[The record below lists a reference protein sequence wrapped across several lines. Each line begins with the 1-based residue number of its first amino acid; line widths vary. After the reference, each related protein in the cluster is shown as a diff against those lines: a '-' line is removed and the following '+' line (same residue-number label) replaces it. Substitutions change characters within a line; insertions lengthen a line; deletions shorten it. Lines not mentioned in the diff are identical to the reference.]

1 MLKQIQQLQTR
12 MARMQEELGTMTVTG
27 TAGGGAVTVVATGHQ
42 QIQSIAIQ
50 PEVLEEGAEMV
61 SDLVLAAVNAA
72 LAARVDGNGPAP
84 RPRQRL
90 EGRLGQ
96 VVVVPPGAA
105 HVQRAAGGPGE
116 RLEGVLDQLGRQGAD
131 ALAPE
136 GQVHDRVG
144 ATADVHDGGGDGLI
158 HRHCCVAGVVAA

>member
-1 MLKQIQQLQTR
+1 VNNPNMLKQIQQMQTR

-72 LAARVDGNGPAP
+72 LDQSRDLAT
-84 RPRQRL
+84 QQM
-90 EGRLGQ
+90 GQ
-96 VVVVPPGAA
+96 LTAGLNLPPG
-105 HVQRAAGGPGE
+105 
-116 RLEGVLDQLGRQGAD
+116 LL
-131 ALAPE
+131 
-136 GQVHDRVG
+136 
-144 ATADVHDGGGDGLI
+144 
-158 HRHCCVAGVVAA
+158 